1 MTKYGIYAR
10 ETCGHCNSGQAVTLA
25 WNVWLRTYSD
35 MSGGYESLGAY
46 IADHPQPP
54 EPMTETCARCNGL
67 GELDPVWLPLD
78 TLVAAVLHRIKA
90 AQTTSTDAVH
100 DIPLPPIGG
109 LRRALGLDEA
119 VRLAERARP
128 SPGFAVGDD
137 VRWTKGDGEPR
148 GIVRDTRDGESLVR
162 LTEGT
167 LNGCAEWFG
176 NSVLERITP

>member
-1 MTKYGIYAR
+1 MHI
-10 ETCGHCNSGQAVTLA
+10 
-25 WNVWLRTYSD
+25 LRI
-35 MSGGYESLGAY
+35 ESLTINHGGRLIFEKLNLAIDERERTGLVGPNGVGKSSLLKA
-46 IADHPQPP
+46 IAGKITPDAGNIISIGDIHIGYLPQ
-54 EPMTETCARCNGL
+54 
-67 GELDPVWLPLD
+67 
-78 TLVAAVLHRIKA
+78 
-90 AQTTSTDAVH
+90 